1 MVMKKL
7 CVGAD
12 VSRYDA
18 IEFDAPSSTRS
29 VWLMARVSQ
38 VPAMPAAVHAAG
50 GVQHAV
56 VKGARLVKITEA
68 TGGALAPRSTIQ
80 NSEAVVPAEL

>member
-1 MVMKKL
+1 
-7 CVGAD
+7 
-12 VSRYDA
+12 
-18 IEFDAPSSTRS
+18 
-29 VWLMARVSQ
+29 
-38 VPAMPAAVHAAG
+38 MPAAVHAAG